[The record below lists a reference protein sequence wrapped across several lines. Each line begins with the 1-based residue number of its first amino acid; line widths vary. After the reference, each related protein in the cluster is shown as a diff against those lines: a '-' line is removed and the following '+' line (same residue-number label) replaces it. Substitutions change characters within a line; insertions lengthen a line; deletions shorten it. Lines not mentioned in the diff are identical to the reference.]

1 MSSGWNS
8 LRCKEN
14 IVVDALSKRYAL
26 LTSLQTKLRG
36 FEFVNDL
43 YADDF
48 DFGVKKTL
56 EILYEQ
62 FYWPSMKHDVQSVF
76 DFVFVLPQSQGTKD
90 MFVVVYRFSKME
102 HFIACSK
109 TIDATHIANLFFKEV
124 VRLHGLLKTIVSD
137 RDAKFLSHFWR
148 TLWNNLG
155 TKLLFHCC
163 TYSNE

>member
-56 EILYEQ
+56 EIFNTVELTESA
-62 FYWPSMKHDVQSVF
+62 FSFPPKTGVLCVVLQSSYSV
-76 DFVFVLPQSQGTKD
+76 
-90 MFVVVYRFSKME
+90 
-102 HFIACSK
+102 I
-109 TIDATHIANLFFKEV
+109 
-124 VRLHGLLKTIVSD
+124 LLQP
-137 RDAKFLSHFWR
+137 
-148 TLWNNLG
+148 
-155 TKLLFHCC
+155 LLL
-163 TYSNE
+163 